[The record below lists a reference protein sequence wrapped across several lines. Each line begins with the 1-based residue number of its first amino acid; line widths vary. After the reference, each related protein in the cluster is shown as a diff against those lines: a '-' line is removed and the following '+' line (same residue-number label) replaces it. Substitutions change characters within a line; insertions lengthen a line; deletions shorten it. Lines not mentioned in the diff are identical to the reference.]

1 MKNILLVDD
10 DPENR
15 ESVIRFLNNAA
26 EQINI
31 LVATNGVQALNIA
44 KKKLPDLIIMDWEM
58 PEMDGIEATSKI
70 KKISACNGIPII
82 MFTGVRTSSAD
93 LQLALQAG
101 AIDFLRKPIENV
113 ELMAR
118 INSMLLLMDYFKDKI
133 EAEELNGQ
141 LIQDK
146 LDIELDF
153 KHRELQAMTMTL
165 VSKNELLSQIKHNI
179 TKLVERDSPTLDYI
193 LDLKKIISHIDSNLM
208 DQNFWEDFKS
218 RFMLLHNGFMEK
230 LQSNFKDLTI
240 NEVKLCCFLKMNMSN
255 KEIAQL
261 LNSSLDSI
269 DKSRYRLRKKLNIDS
284 ETNINYFLNSF

>member
-146 LDIELDF
+146 LDIELETQRASSHDYDF
-153 KHRELQAMTMTL
+153 
-165 VSKNELLSQIKHNI
+165 S
-179 TKLVERDSPTLDYI
+179 
-193 LDLKKIISHIDSNLM
+193 
-208 DQNFWEDFKS
+208 
-218 RFMLLHNGFMEK
+218 
-230 LQSNFKDLTI
+230 
-240 NEVKLCCFLKMNMSN
+240 
-255 KEIAQL
+255 
-261 LNSSLDSI
+261 
-269 DKSRYRLRKKLNIDS
+269 
-284 ETNINYFLNSF
+284 

>member
-179 TKLVERDSPTLDYI
+179 TKLVERDSPTLDCI

-261 LNSSLDSI
+261 LNSSIDSI